1 MNLNKMQKS
10 FFKTTFFIFH
20 QILDLKPH
28 CRKQL
33 PVGTRVC
40 VYWSNATGNCLFP
53 GTIDTLD
60 GLWPETSG
68 MVQVILDDGDER
80 QVEMTKV
87 RLLPPNYQHVGKF
100 FPLILKQRYSIIIQF
115 RTPSNKNTVFWYPCI
130 FCNFQNMTP
139 IPFLRYDGEEFLRT
153 ALIVVQVIII

>member
-1 MNLNKMQKS
+1 MPL
-10 FFKTTFFIFH
+10 

-100 FPLILKQRYSIIIQF
+100 A
-115 RTPSNKNTVFWYPCI
+115 NKLVS
-130 FCNFQNMTP
+130 
-139 IPFLRYDGEEFLRT
+139 PFT
-153 ALIVVQVIII
+153 

>member
-1 MNLNKMQKS
+1 M
-10 FFKTTFFIFH
+10 
-20 QILDLKPH
+20 D
-28 CRKQL
+28 
-33 PVGTRVC
+33 TRVC

-100 FPLILKQRYSIIIQF
+100 FNLILKERFSIIK
-115 RTPSNKNTVFWYPCI
+115 SNENTVFCTNVFI
-130 FCNFQNMTP
+130 LTSR
-139 IPFLRYDGEEFLRT
+139 I
-153 ALIVVQVIII
+153 

>member
-1 MNLNKMQKS
+1 
-10 FFKTTFFIFH
+10 
-20 QILDLKPH
+20 
-28 CRKQL
+28 L

-87 RLLPPNYQHVGKF
+87 RLLPPNYQHVGTFYILLFYCLFIYNNITMANLPIHWILSSCIIFQNMILIPLLHYADDVYLPTALKVDLVITIQNAGII
-100 FPLILKQRYSIIIQF
+100 FPHLRLFLKQRQQLQ
-115 RTPSNKNTVFWYPCI
+115 CL
-130 FCNFQNMTP
+130 Q
-139 IPFLRYDGEEFLRT
+139 L
-153 ALIVVQVIII
+153 

>member
-1 MNLNKMQKS
+1 MSVNIIKVKLRTNCYLKHPV
-10 FFKTTFFIFH
+10 IFH

-87 RLLPPNYQHVGKF
+87 RLLPPNYQHVGKLLE
-100 FPLILKQRYSIIIQF
+100 LIK
-115 RTPSNKNTVFWYPCI
+115 
-130 FCNFQNMTP
+130 
-139 IPFLRYDGEEFLRT
+139 
-153 ALIVVQVIII
+153 

>member
-1 MNLNKMQKS
+1 M
-10 FFKTTFFIFH
+10 
-20 QILDLKPH
+20 D
-28 CRKQL
+28 
-33 PVGTRVC
+33 TRVC

-100 FPLILKQRYSIIIQF
+100 FNLILSID
-115 RTPSNKNTVFWYPCI
+115 
-130 FCNFQNMTP
+130 
-139 IPFLRYDGEEFLRT
+139 L
-153 ALIVVQVIII
+153 VII